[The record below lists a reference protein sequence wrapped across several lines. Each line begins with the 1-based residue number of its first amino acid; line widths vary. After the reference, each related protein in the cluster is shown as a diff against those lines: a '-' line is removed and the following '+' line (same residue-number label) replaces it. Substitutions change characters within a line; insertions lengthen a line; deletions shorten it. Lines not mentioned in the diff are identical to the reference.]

1 MGPPSCLHQP
11 AFVTEQAVCDTYPS
25 KRLKQLVRSLHILD
39 GLLILIG
46 RKGASLSL
54 CGLL

>member
-1 MGPPSCLHQP
+1 MGPPSCFHQP
-11 AFVTEQAVCDTYPS
+11 AFATEQAVRDTHPS